1 MLTPIEQETIS
12 LCDELR
18 IADPSDLK
26 DWIEFI
32 KAWFETD
39 DEYKGFRQQ
48 MRETLKTDSFQYPD
62 PASPYQPSGKF
73 MDFYGKNGAI
83 ALAILREW
91 ASIAVLKAIP
101 RPTTAPTWDRWLEEA
116 ERDGITTYEG
126 ITGEEFKKHFG
137 GQRYA
142 KAKSGKVSKL
152 PATYWEVR
160 PPNTG
165 TDGRGSEVSRR
176 RGAA

>member
-1 MLTPIEQETIS
+1 MLTAIEQETIR

-18 IADPSDLK
+18 KADLADLE
-26 DWIEFI
+26 DWMTFI
-32 KAWFETD
+32 KAWFETE
-39 DEYKGFRQQ
+39 DEHREFRQQ

-73 MDFYGKNGAI
+73 MDFYGKNDAI

-126 ITGEEFKKHFG
+126 ITDEEFKKCFG
-137 GQRYA
+137 GQRYT

-160 PPNTG
+160 PPSTG
-165 TDGRGSEVSRR
+165 ADRRGSEVSRR
-176 RGAA
+176 SAT